1 MLHPSSY
8 FTPPGHILLFAHWA
22 NASQPSDTPIK
33 LGTQIE
39 RRSCDPALI
48 EPNELNYNNKK
59 DKKKQTETN
68 GPKDRQVDVL
78 NSHESHSEEVEGGCE
93 GDTETGRRSREQT
106 LSQLHTTAE
115 LLMLFFC
122 LQSQRIR
129 AHTHTH
135 THTLRSNNTWHMKT
149 HRTTWVMAELNRAI
163 NITPEGIVCV
173 CASEMS
179 HFVTF
184 YERKYT
190 FVFVFS
196 AHTLL
201 FYLIYEVF

>member
-1 MLHPSSY
+1 MPSWELICVLKCPSFRPCPSKRLCTPLHQHFYKGALMLHPSSY

-135 THTLRSNNTWHMKT
+135 THTHYGQTIHDTWKHT
-149 HRTTWVMAELNRAI
+149 GQHEWWLN
-163 NITPEGIVCV
+163 
-173 CASEMS
+173 
-179 HFVTF
+179 
-184 YERKYT
+184 
-190 FVFVFS
+190 
-196 AHTLL
+196 
-201 FYLIYEVF
+201 